1 MKKIEKAKLL
11 FDKNIE
17 VFKCPICKGDM
28 KTNDKNSLVCNNS
41 HCFDISKKGYIN
53 LLNNSNNK
61 IYDKDLFES
70 RNKTYNSNLYDMLTR
85 EIGYVI
91 NEYTLNKNKNYILDA
106 GCGEGYY
113 LNQLSK
119 SKNLKNCEFV
129 GIDISKEGINI
140 ATREG
145 NDIIWCISDLSNLP
159 FKDEKF
165 DVILNILSPAN
176 YKEFNRVLNKDGV
189 VIKVIPESEY
199 LKEIRYAIKGE
210 MKNNNYSNQNVVDVF
225 KEHLDIVTQSNVNYK
240 WSIDKANLKDLIKM
254 TPLTSSLSE
263 EQIEQLIKHDISNI
277 TIDLRIIV
285 GRCKK

>member
-17 VFKCPICKGDM
+17 VFKCPICNSDM
-28 KTNDKNSLVCNNS
+28 KINDKNSLICSNN

-61 IYDKDLFES
+61 IYDKDLFEA
-70 RNKTYNSNLYDMLTR
+70 RNKIYKSNLYDILTR

-113 LNQLSK
+113 INQLTK
-119 SKNLKNCEFV
+119 EKNLNNCEFV

-140 ATREG
+140 TTREG

-165 DVILNILSPAN
+165 DVILNILSPSN

-199 LKEIRYAIKGE
+199 LKEIRDAINGE
-210 MKNNNYSNQNVVDVF
+210 IKNKSYSNKNVVGVF
-225 KEHLDIVTQSNVNYK
+225 KQHLDIVNQRKVSYK
-240 WSIDKANLKDLIKM
+240 CNIDKSNLKDLAKM

-263 EQIEQLIKHDISNI
+263 EQIDNLIKYNISNI